1 MVHMPTP
8 RLKSMP
14 KSLSLLYLV
23 AIREPLISLGLP
35 LHHAT
40 AVALLVS
47 SRFASSWFLSHWW
60 CCTCLQFHHAVL
72 YFLWIC
78 DGTICISPRGRL
90 KNRSITLE
98 VLAMI
103 LNLVPSFLPPC
114 NNVIAN
120 VRKLFVDAISAAGNL
135 LKCVLSQGNNSY
147 VFRRPQ
153 ILTEPCSSKL
163 LAICTMKIQGFFRIQ
178 ELWTREY
185 SL

>member
-1 MVHMPTP
+1 
-8 RLKSMP
+8 
-14 KSLSLLYLV
+14 
-23 AIREPLISLGLP
+23 
-35 LHHAT
+35 
-40 AVALLVS
+40 
-47 SRFASSWFLSHWW
+47 
-60 CCTCLQFHHAVL
+60 
-72 YFLWIC
+72 
-78 DGTICISPRGRL
+78 
-90 KNRSITLE
+90 
-98 VLAMI
+98 LAMI